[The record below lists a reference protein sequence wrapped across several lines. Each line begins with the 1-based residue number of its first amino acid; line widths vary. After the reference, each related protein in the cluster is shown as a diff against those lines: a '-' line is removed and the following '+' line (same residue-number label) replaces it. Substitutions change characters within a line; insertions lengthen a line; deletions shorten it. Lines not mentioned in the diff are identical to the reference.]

1 MPGGLFV
8 SPGDLVFDSNFLENV
23 SMSSSTLDAQFR
35 TEFKQTKYDMTE
47 AEFVSLRRAEM
58 GLEPFIPAKTT
69 GDPEIVI
76 GTDDDPYQREYEAGS
91 FSMTLNQYVSLRRAE
106 DGKEAFLP

>member
-1 MPGGLFV
+1 
-8 SPGDLVFDSNFLENV
+8 
-23 SMSSSTLDAQFR
+23 MSSSTLDAQFR

-58 GLEPFIPAKTT
+58 GIEPFIPAKTT

-76 GTDDDPYQREYEAGS
+76 GPDDADYVREHEAGS
-91 FSMTLNQYVSLRRAE
+91 YTMSQNQYVSLRRCE
-106 DGKEAFLP
+106 DGKEVFLP